1 VADAPDTIKVT
12 YHRDLRGRLWQIW
25 IRRGLMS
32 LVAVVPIVALFN
44 VFGQRPTT
52 SSATPPA
59 AQFKVYA
66 PTHLR
71 GGLLYMAR
79 FTITARRDLKRA
91 LLILSPG
98 WLEQITVNTIEP
110 SPIGEASSNGR
121 LTLQLGHIP
130 AGQTYVLYMDFQVN
144 PTNVGHRA
152 QDVTLADGNTAL
164 ATLHRN
170 VTIYP

>member
-25 IRRGLMS
+25 VRRVLMS
-32 LVAVVPIVALFN
+32 LVTLVPIVALFN
-44 VFGQRPTT
+44 VFGQRPAT
-52 SSATPPA
+52 SAATAPA
-59 AQFKVYA
+59 ANFKVYA

-79 FTITARRDLKRA
+79 FTIDARRDLKKA
-91 LLILSPG
+91 TLILSPG
-98 WLEQITVNTIEP
+98 WAEQITVNTIEP
-110 SPIGEASSNGR
+110 SPIGEGSSNGR
-121 LTLQLGHIP
+121 LVFQLGHIP
-130 AGQTYVLYMDFQVN
+130 AGQVYILFMNFQVN

-152 QDVTLADGNTAL
+152 QDVTLADGSSAL
-164 ATLHRN
+164 VTLHRN